1 MYEDTVKRPW
11 PETKEKRAKKTAGV
25 LGTKSV
31 KSDLDT
37 KGRGVRELKGH
48 TQTTGMSPL
57 PRDPTLTVTP
67 GTVEHSLRG
76 EASQTSQLTP
86 QQSSGRGRG
95 AICPDL
101 LLLS

>member
-1 MYEDTVKRPW
+1 MCKIICCMLKYLLKKTHKLVSNMYEDTVKRPW

-48 TQTTGMSPL
+48 TQINY
-57 PRDPTLTVTP
+57 RYVALTQRPHTDR
-67 GTVEHSLRG
+67 HSWD
-76 EASQTSQLTP
+76 
-86 QQSSGRGRG
+86 RG
-95 AICPDL
+95 A
-101 LLLS
+101 